1 MKLIK
6 LLVVVVMGATLS
18 GCALQE
24 DWNQCRAG
32 DAVACQRYAM
42 WQQGMSDAADSINQ
56 QNAIAAQQA
65 AANRPVITNC
75 SSFGNSLSCTT
86 Y

>member
-1 MKLIK
+1 MKKLSVALIS
-6 LLVVVVMGATLS
+6 LFMLS

-32 DAVACQRYAM
+32 DTAACQRYQM
-42 WQQGMSDAADSINQ
+42 WQQGMQQAADNINQ

-65 AANRPVITNC
+65 AANRPVMTNC
-75 SSFGNSLSCTT
+75 SPTINGGMSCTT
-86 Y
+86 F